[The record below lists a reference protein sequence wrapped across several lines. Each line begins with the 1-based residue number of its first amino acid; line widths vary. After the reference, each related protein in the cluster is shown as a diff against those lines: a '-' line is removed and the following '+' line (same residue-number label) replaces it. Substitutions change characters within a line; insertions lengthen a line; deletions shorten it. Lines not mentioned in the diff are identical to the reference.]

1 MEVVA
6 QQPKKQKRPGKIRNF
21 FGAIFSKKVRKI
33 ALMTGL
39 LALLVVTGY
48 LNFSLNQNAVNINAS
63 TKTETNMFITLK
75 ENRTDAEL
83 SLR

>member
-6 QQPKKQKRPGKIRNF
+6 QKPKKQKLSGKMKNF
-21 FGAIFSKKVRKI
+21 FGAFFSKKVRKI

-48 LNFSLNQNAVNINAS
+48 LNFSLNQDAGYGNDWERCHIFS
-63 TKTETNMFITLK
+63 GMFY
-75 ENRTDAEL
+75 
-83 SLR
+83 